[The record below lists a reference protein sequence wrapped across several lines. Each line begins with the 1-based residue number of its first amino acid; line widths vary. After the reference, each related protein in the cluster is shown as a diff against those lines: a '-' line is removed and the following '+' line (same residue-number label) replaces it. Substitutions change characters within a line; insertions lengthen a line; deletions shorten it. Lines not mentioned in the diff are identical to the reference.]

1 MSKLIYQAKQQ
12 KLHQRA
18 TILLQLL
25 KEAQGR
31 QNQFEADLSEWRRGL
46 DTTRTMISE
55 EDLLIK
61 IARMNDIQRRILK
74 SYHFLILDLYTL
86 TEEFML
92 PINLLHF

>member
-1 MSKLIYQAKQQ
+1 MSKLIYQEKQL
-12 KLHQRA
+12 KLHKRA
-18 TILLQLL
+18 TILLELL
-25 KEAQGR
+25 KQAQGR
-31 QNQFEADLSEWRRGL
+31 QNLFEADLSEWRRGL
-46 DTTRTMISE
+46 DDTRTMISE

-92 PINLLHF
+92 PINLLNF